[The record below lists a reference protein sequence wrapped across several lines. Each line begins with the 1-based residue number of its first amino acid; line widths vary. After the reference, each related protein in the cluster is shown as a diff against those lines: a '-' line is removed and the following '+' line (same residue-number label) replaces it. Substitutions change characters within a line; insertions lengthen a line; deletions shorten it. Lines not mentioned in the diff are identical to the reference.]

1 MKLSKVITSFV
12 FLLLGGMSINA
23 SAQSSVCSWASV
35 YGYTSNNISYISWNC
50 RLPSGS
56 VVASR
61 TDTYSL
67 TWYNYTCGS
76 VSVSSGYLNT
86 GTTQGSSYPQNCNTN
101 IVTTTTTTTSS
112 ASSSS
117 QANQCYTGQ
126 YQIIQTSPGSYTPF
140 NPAFC
145 GPQPQCKYS
154 VTPLDQYSYPRLKY
168 TCL

>member
-35 YGYTSNNISYISWNC
+35 YGYTSNNISYISWSC
-50 RLPSGS
+50 KLSSGTA
-56 VVASR
+56 VASR
-61 TDTYSL
+61 TDTYNQ
-67 TWYNYTCGS
+67 TWNTYTCGS
-76 VSVSSGYLNT
+76 VSVSAGYQNT
-86 GTTQGSSYPQNCNTN
+86 GTAQGTAYPQNCNTN
-101 IVTTTTTTTSS
+101 ITTAATSSSSSS
-112 ASSSS
+112 ASSQAS
-117 QANQCYTGQ
+117 QCNTGAS
-126 YQIIQTSPGSYTPF
+126 QIIQTSPTPYPAF